1 MVLET
6 SRTNEEVA
14 MKDIDDLELVDLV
27 QNQVPHNYHHNF
39 WYAILIT
46 GGWKFIVGLLIFV
59 VIWSAWFD

>member
-1 MVLET
+1 
-6 SRTNEEVA
+6 